1 MTLRRKVDIIMDYKF
16 KCNKCGQNF
25 IFSMPISEYTAL
37 GHKCQNPDCDGEL
50 ERDMSDFAGGFIWKC
65 HGSYAKG

>member
-1 MTLRRKVDIIMDYKF
+1 MWSKILS
-16 KCNKCGQNF
+16 F
-25 IFSMPISEYTAL
+25 ICLFFEYTEL